1 MGCSCVHITDI
12 GVGYVSTMLSLTSL
26 FLRWCTQLRDYSL
39 QHLNTMR
46 NLQILSLAGKLS
58 RLFIGEH
65 ESSSSAFRSISFNR
79 MPTADIQRSIQ
90 HNSVA
95 SFARARIDQLSRRI
109 AGALWILEG
118 AYATL
123 LDYWIRSHATLCMIK
138 HVLGC
143 PKAEW
148 YVCVCVSVLFNT

>member
-58 RLFIGEH
+58 IAYSSVDPIDYSMHGIQFYHR
-65 ESSSSAFRSISFNR
+65 ESSSSAFRFISFNR
-79 MPTADIQRSIQ
+79 MPTADIKRSIQ
-90 HNSVA
+90 HNSVT
-95 SFARARIDQLSRRI
+95 SFTRARIDQLSRRI

-123 LDYWIRSHATLCMIK
+123 FDYWIRSHATC
-138 HVLGC
+138 C
-143 PKAEW
+143 DE
-148 YVCVCVSVLFNT
+148 